1 MIRIHLQPRRGRLA
15 SILLLGSGVFVCG
28 VLGFSYLN
36 REEGLHL
43 PGAPA
48 PQEEAPAQVQE
59 EPPVAAVPPMAA
71 APEPASPPSAS
82 APEPASPL
90 SATVPQPAPPLETA
104 LARAPS
110 HPEPAL
116 PPRREPPRPPPVAAP
131 AAPAAGPVCLR
142 ILQLHEKLPE
152 AVRCTSL
159 LGTASGEYTV
169 EGTVPAGDF
178 PQLMVLLNSLPQQP
192 SRPAL
197 SSWRAGK
204 KEEGDHNFNLHGQFP
219 TQAPPALAPLETAQA
234 AGLFTQAAALA
245 RKSRLDSVRVGTPVF
260 TPLGKGVVQQRQ
272 KLWATGSYPQLKGF
286 LENLVR
292 QQPQLRLEEVML
304 VPHYKG
310 EAQWKQAQF
319 YAVLSAPVRAV
330 R

>member
-15 SILLLGSGVFVCG
+15 PILLLGSGVFVCG
-28 VLGFSYLN
+28 VLGFFYLT

-43 PGAPA
+43 PGAPTS
-48 PQEEAPAQVQE
+48 QEEAPAQVRA
-59 EPPVAAVPPMAA
+59 EPPLAAATPMVG
-71 APEPASPPSAS
+71 APEPASPPSA
-82 APEPASPL
+82 A
-90 SATVPQPAPPLETA
+90 VPQPAPPQETA

-116 PPRREPPRPPPVAAP
+116 PPRPPPAA
-131 AAPAAGPVCLR
+131 AAAAGPVCLR

-159 LGTASGEYTV
+159 LGTASGEYTI

-192 SRPAL
+192 SRPDL

-204 KEEGDHNFNLHGQFP
+204 KGKGDHNFNLHGQFP
-219 TQAPPALAPLETAQA
+219 AQAAPALAPLETAQA
-234 AGLFTQAAALA
+234 AGLFTQAKALA
-245 RKSRLDSVRVGTPVF
+245 SKSRLDSVRVGDPLF

-272 KLWATGSYPQLKGF
+272 KLWATGSYPQLRGF

-304 VPHYKG
+304 VPHYNG

-319 YAVLSAPVRAV
+319 YAVLSAPVWAV